1 MSEFCGCAVEVPG
14 ESSVADWPVGQI
26 YLAHL
31 IPPRAAEQ
39 LVRKHLGLSPDAV
52 ARVVSLIRG
61 ETFQRL
67 GISQGSVGGP
77 L

>member
-1 MSEFCGCAVEVPG
+1 MTQVSGCAVEVPN
-14 ESSVADWPVGQI
+14 ESSVADWPTGAL

-31 IPPRAAEQ
+31 TPPRAAEQ
-39 LVRKHLGLSPDAV
+39 LVRQRLGLGLDAV
-52 ARVVSLIRG
+52 ARVVSLVKR

-67 GISQGSVGGP
+67 DIVHGAIGGP